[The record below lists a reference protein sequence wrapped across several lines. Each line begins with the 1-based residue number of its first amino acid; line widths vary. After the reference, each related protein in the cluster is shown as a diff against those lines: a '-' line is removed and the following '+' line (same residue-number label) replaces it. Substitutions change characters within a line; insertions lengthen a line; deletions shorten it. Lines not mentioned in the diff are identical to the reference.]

1 MNMDTLIDVNV
12 GRQRVGAPK
21 HLIRRWLRGATILLA
36 VGAVYALINN
46 FLSTPAP
53 RMKQVVHQIS
63 LLPPPPPP
71 PIEQPQPEIKQ
82 EVNIPEP
89 QPVAKDDAPPPGDLG
104 VDADGNGT
112 DGFQLRA
119 RKGGRDLLGAGG
131 PLAWYASRIED
142 SIKKVISA
150 NKKARNAN
158 YILMVKLWFKRD
170 GSVERFELADSTGD
184 PDIDQSIKLAL
195 ARVEPLGGEL
205 PADLKQPVRL
215 RIVSRQ

>member
-1 MNMDTLIDVNV
+1 MNMDTLIDVNIA
-12 GRQRVGAPK
+12 RPVGAPK
-21 HLIRRWLRGATILLA
+21 FWLRRLLSGALILLCIG
-36 VGAVYALINN
+36 VLYAIVHN

-53 RMKQVVHQIS
+53 PMKQMVQQIS

-71 PIEQPQPEIKQ
+71 IEQPPQPEIKE

-89 QPVAKDDAPPPGDLG
+89 QPLAQDDAPPPGDLG
-104 VDADGNGT
+104 VDADGNGS

-131 PLAWYASRIED
+131 PFSWYTSRIED
-142 SIKKVISA
+142 SIKKVLSA
-150 NKKARNAN
+150 NKKTRQVN
-158 YILMVKLWFKRD
+158 YVLLIKLWFKQD

-184 PDIDQSIKLAL
+184 ADVDRSIQLAL
-195 ARVEPLGGEL
+195 AKIEPLGSEL

-215 RIVSRQ
+215 RITSRQ